1 MQNQEQKSALNP
13 EMNDT
18 AHPKNLHFHQST
30 FSGLSAGTRLIVLG
44 AVHGNEICGT
54 KAIQRVIRDIEDSRL
69 GINCGMVTFVPI
81 TNPLA
86 YHRRERTGDRNLNRN
101 LYPVEQPKDFEDH
114 IANWLCPLLAQHDVL
129 LDLHSTR
136 AQNPAFAMLG
146 PENNIDA
153 LQPFTHQEKER
164 ALALRL
170 GVNRFVDGWLSTYAQ
185 GVERRIQQA
194 RNSSNALNPLNTDP
208 RYGVGTTEYMR
219 SVGGYSITLEC
230 GQHDDSNSP
239 EVGYRAILNTLAHL
253 GITEGPAP
261 EPVKK
266 YEALHMYEV
275 VDRNHVGDTFTRA
288 WASFDPLRKG
298 DLIGVRHDG
307 TRLTAD
313 ANGCILFPDA
323 KAEPGNEW
331 FYLAKTIEHI

>member
-1 MQNQEQKSALNP
+1 MNP
-13 EMNDT
+13 AVHEP
-18 AHPKNLHFHQST
+18 APPRNLYFRQST
-30 FSGLSAGTRLIVLG
+30 FTGLKHGTRLIVLG
-44 AVHGNEICGT
+44 AVHGNETCGT
-54 KAIQRVIRDIEDSRL
+54 NAIQRVLRDIEDSRL
-69 GINCGMVTFVPI
+69 NIDCGIVTFVPI

-86 YHRRERTGDRNLNRN
+86 YHRRERAGDRNLNRN
-101 LYPVEQPKDFEDH
+101 LYPVEQPEDFEDH
-114 IANWLCPLLAQHDVL
+114 VANWLCPLLAQHDVL

-146 PENNIDA
+146 PEDNSNS

-185 GVERRIQQA
+185 GVERRIRQS
-194 RNSSNALNPLNTDP
+194 RMSGNVLNPLNTDP

-230 GQHDDSNSP
+230 GQHDDPHSP
-239 EVGYRAILNTLAHL
+239 DVGYRAILNTLAHL
-253 GITEGPAP
+253 GITEGTPP
-261 EPVKK
+261 EPVKT
-266 YEALHMYEV
+266 YEALHMYDV
-275 VDRNHVGDTFTRA
+275 FDRDHVDDTFTRA
-288 WASFDPLRKG
+288 WASFEPLKKG

-313 ANGCILFPDA
+313 ADGCILFPDA
-323 KAEPGNEW
+323 KAEMGNEW
-331 FYLAKTIEHI
+331 FYLAKTIKHI